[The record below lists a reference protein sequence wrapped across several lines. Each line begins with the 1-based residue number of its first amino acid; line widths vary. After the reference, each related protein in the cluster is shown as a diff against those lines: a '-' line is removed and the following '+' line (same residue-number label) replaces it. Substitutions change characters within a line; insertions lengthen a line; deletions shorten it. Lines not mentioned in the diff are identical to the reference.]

1 MKNLPIGI
9 QTFAKIRAGNYCYV
23 DKTPLIAKL
32 VAQGSYYFLAR
43 PRRFGK
49 SLLVSTL
56 DTAFSGQRE
65 LFSGLYLEHNW
76 DWTVSHPVISLSM
89 GRGVVHSADT
99 LDKRVRAQLD
109 EQAERHQIALSQQDN
124 SNRLAE
130 LIRVAYRQSGQG
142 VVVLVDEYDKPIL
155 DNLDDPQQAA
165 TLREELKNI
174 YSVLKDSDAYLHFV
188 LLTGVSKFSK
198 VSIFSGLN
206 NLEDIT
212 LDARFAALCG
222 YTEPELKTVFDTYL
236 ENVDLANLRRWYNGY
251 NFGGEPVYNPFDVL
265 LYLRNRQFRNYWFE
279 TGTPTFL
286 IKLMRTQKISAPR
299 LENFQATERL
309 LGSFDVDTLEAET
322 LLFQTGYL
330 TIQDMSTL
338 PSGEPVYRLSYPN
351 QEVRQALNDYFL
363 ADLVRSGATQERNKL
378 DLYRILKAA
387 DLSALKELFSR
398 FFASIPHD
406 WYRKNQLA
414 GYEGY
419 YASIVYCYFVA
430 LGLDVSAE
438 EATNHGQID
447 LTVRLDE
454 RVYLIEFKVTDGAV
468 SGNPAL
474 AQIKARDYGQK
485 YQGQQVYW
493 LGVVFD
499 KLARNIV
506 AFDWEEQT

>member
-1 MKNLPIGI
+1 MRDTLKNLYSIL
-9 QTFAKIRAGNYCYV
+9 
-23 DKTPLIAKL
+23 KT
-32 VAQGSYYFLAR
+32 Q
-43 PRRFGK
+43 
-49 SLLVSTL
+49 
-56 DTAFSGQRE
+56 
-65 LFSGLYLEHNW
+65 
-76 DWTVSHPVISLSM
+76 
-89 GRGVVHSADT
+89 
-99 LDKRVRAQLD
+99 
-109 EQAERHQIALSQQDN
+109 
-124 SNRLAE
+124 
-130 LIRVAYRQSGQG
+130 
-142 VVVLVDEYDKPIL
+142 
-155 DNLDDPQQAA
+155 
-165 TLREELKNI
+165 
-174 YSVLKDSDAYLHFV
+174 DAYLRFV
-188 LLTGVSKFSK
+188 FLTGVTKFSK

-212 LDARFAALCG
+212 LNKFFGALCG
-222 YTEPELKTVFDTYL
+222 YTETELNTVFDTYL

-309 LGSFDVDTLEAET
+309 LGSFDVDTLDAET

-387 DLSALKELFSR
+387 DFAELKDVFTR

-468 SGNPAL
+468 NGNPAL